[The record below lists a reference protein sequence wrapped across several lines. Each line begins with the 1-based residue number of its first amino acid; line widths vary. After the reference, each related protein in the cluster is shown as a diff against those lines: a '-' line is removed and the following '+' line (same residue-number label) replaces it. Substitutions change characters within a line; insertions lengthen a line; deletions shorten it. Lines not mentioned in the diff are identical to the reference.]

1 MKYRNIVHQMERYSI
16 LLVCYCAIL
25 ILRKQ
30 KEGLRNLNYFSHLYY
45 VFLEILARDRER
57 KEQFY
62 EKENNSGY
70 SGFGDADSF
79 SERLWKFRRRKRRR

>member
-1 MKYRNIVHQMERYSI
+1 MIKRRKKAGRFCYYNKLAREACQLLMNYRNIVHQMERYSI

-45 VFLEILARDRER
+45 VFLEI
-57 KEQFY
+57 
-62 EKENNSGY
+62 
-70 SGFGDADSF
+70 
-79 SERLWKFRRRKRRR
+79 